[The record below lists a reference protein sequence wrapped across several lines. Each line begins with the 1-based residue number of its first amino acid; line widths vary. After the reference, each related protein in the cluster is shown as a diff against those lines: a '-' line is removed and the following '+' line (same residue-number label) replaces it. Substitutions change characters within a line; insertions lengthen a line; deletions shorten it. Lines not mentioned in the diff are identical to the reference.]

1 VAAALGAI
9 IGMDQNLAIQLV
21 IQGLLLGGIY
31 GLIALGLSLIF
42 GVMGVINFAHGQMMV
57 MAMYVSYW
65 IFVLLGIDPYLSL
78 VIVAAVIFVLGYL
91 IQSTVVNRILDYP
104 EAMQVLPLV
113 SMGLILE
120 NLALLLWGPDHRSPQ
135 TALSLEALW
144 IGPVM
149 IDVSR
154 LIAFALAILITILIF
169 IFLKKTDIGKS
180 IRAASDNRTAA
191 ILVGINVNRIYNA
204 SFALGA
210 ATTAAAGVLLLPIMP
225 ISPYMGHDFTL
236 IAFIV
241 VILGGM
247 GNLIGALIGG
257 LILGVAES
265 ASTLFLPATLK
276 HAVSFSILIII
287 MLFRPQ
293 GIFGGKK

>member
-1 VAAALGAI
+1 MDSSLAL
-9 IGMDQNLAIQLV
+9 QLT
-21 IQGLLLGGIY
+21 IQGVLLGGIY
-31 GLIALGLSLIF
+31 GLIAIGLSLIF

-78 VIVAAVIFVLGYL
+78 VVVAGIIFALGYL

-120 NLALLLWGPDHRSPQ
+120 NFALLFWGPDHRSPQ
-135 TALSLEALW
+135 TAMSLKTLW
-144 IGPVM
+144 VGPVM

-154 LIAFALAILITILIF
+154 LIAFGLAILVTMLIF
-169 IFLKKTDIGKS
+169 IFLKKSNIGKC
-180 IRAASDNRTAA
+180 IRAAADNRTGA
-191 ILVGINVNRIYNA
+191 ILVGINVDRINNT

-210 ATTAAAGVLLLPIMP
+210 ATTAAAGVLLLPLMP
-225 ISPYMGHDFTL
+225 VSPHIGHDFTL
-236 IAFIV
+236 TAFIV

-247 GNLIGALIGG
+247 GNLLGALVGG

-265 ASTLFLPATLK
+265 TSTLFLPATLK
-276 HAVSFSILIII
+276 QVVSFSILIII

-293 GIFGGKK
+293 GLFGGKK

>member
-1 VAAALGAI
+1 
-9 IGMDQNLAIQLV
+9 MDPNLALQLIV
-21 IQGLLLGGIY
+21 QGILLGGIY
-31 GLIALGLSLIF
+31 GLIAIGLSLIF

-65 IFVLLGIDPYLSL
+65 IFVLFGIDPYLSL

-91 IQSTVVNRILDYP
+91 IQSSVVNRILDYP

-135 TALSLEALW
+135 TALSLETLW
-144 IGPVM
+144 IGPIM

-154 LIAFALAILITILIF
+154 LIAFVLAILITTLIF
-169 IFLKKTDIGKS
+169 IFLKKTNIGKC
-180 IRAASDNRTAA
+180 IRAASDNRTGA

-210 ATTAAAGVLLLPIMP
+210 ATTAAAGVLLLPLMP
-225 ISPYMGHDFTL
+225 LSPYMGHDFTL
-236 IAFIV
+236 TAFIV

-247 GNLIGALIGG
+247 GNLIGALVGG

-265 ASTLFLPATLK
+265 TSTLFLPATLK
-276 HAVSFSILIII
+276 HAVSFGILIII

-293 GIFGGKK
+293 GLMGGKK

>member
-1 VAAALGAI
+1 MDPTLAL
-9 IGMDQNLAIQLV
+9 QLI
-21 IQGLLLGGIY
+21 IQGILLGGIY
-31 GLIALGLSLIF
+31 GLIAMGLSLIF

-91 IQSTVVNRILDYP
+91 IQALVVNRILDYP

-135 TALSLEALW
+135 TALSLETLW
-144 IGPVM
+144 IGPIM

-154 LIAFALAILITILIF
+154 LIAFVLAILITTLIF
-169 IFLKKTDIGKS
+169 IFLKKTNIGKC
-180 IRAASDNRTAA
+180 IRAASDNRTGA
-191 ILVGINVNRIYNA
+191 ILVGINVDRINNA

-210 ATTAAAGVLLLPIMP
+210 ATTAAAGVLLLPLMP
-225 ISPYMGHDFTL
+225 LSPYMGHDFTL
-236 IAFIV
+236 TAFIV

-247 GNLIGALIGG
+247 GNLIGALVGG

-293 GIFGGKK
+293 GIFGGK

>member
-1 VAAALGAI
+1 MNLTLAL
-9 IGMDQNLAIQLV
+9 QLLV
-21 IQGLLLGGIY
+21 QGILMGGIY
-31 GLIALGLSLIF
+31 GLIAMGLSLIF

-78 VIVAAVIFVLGYL
+78 IVVAAVIFILGYF
-91 IQSTVVNRILDYP
+91 IQASVVNRILDYP

-113 SMGLILE
+113 SMGLVLE
-120 NLALLLWGPDHRSPQ
+120 NIALLFWGPDHRSPQ
-135 TALSLEALW
+135 TALSLYTYW
-144 IGPVM
+144 VGPIM

-154 LIAFALAILITILIF
+154 LIAFVLAIIITTLIF
-169 IFLKKTDIGKS
+169 ILLKKSNIGKR
-180 IRAASDNRTAA
+180 IRAASDNRTGA
-191 ILVGINVNRIYNA
+191 ILVGINVDRINNA

-210 ATTAAAGVLLLPIMP
+210 ATTGAAGVLLLPLMP
-225 ISPYMGHDFTL
+225 LSPHIGHDFTL
-236 IAFIV
+236 TAFIV

-247 GNLIGALIGG
+247 GNLIGALVGG
-257 LILGVAES
+257 LVLGVAES
-265 ASTLFLPATLK
+265 LSTLFLPATLK
-276 HAVSFSILIII
+276 QVVSFSILVII

>member
-1 VAAALGAI
+1 MDSTLAL
-9 IGMDQNLAIQLV
+9 QLI

-78 VIVAAVIFVLGYL
+78 VIVAAIIFMLGYG
-91 IQSTVVNRILDYP
+91 IQSAVVNRILDYP

-154 LIAFALAILITILIF
+154 LIAFVLAIFITVLIF
-169 IFLKKTDIGKS
+169 IFLKKTNIGKC
-180 IRAASDNRTAA
+180 IRAASDNRTGA

-210 ATTAAAGVLLLPIMP
+210 ATTAAAGVLILPIMP

-236 IAFIV
+236 IAFVV

-247 GNLIGALIGG
+247 GNLIGALVGG

-265 ASTLFLPATLK
+265 VSTVFLPATLK
-276 HAVSFSILIII
+276 HVVSFSILIII

-293 GIFGGKK
+293 GIFGGKS